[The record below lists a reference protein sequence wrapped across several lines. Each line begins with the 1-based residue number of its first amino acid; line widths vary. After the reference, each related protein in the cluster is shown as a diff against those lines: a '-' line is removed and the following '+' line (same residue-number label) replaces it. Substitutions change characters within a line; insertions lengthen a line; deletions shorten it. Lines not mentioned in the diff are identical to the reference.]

1 MPKVSTLAVYARR
14 NKQNSPRT
22 ARQLISGTVVREI
35 AMSNKDEIEYYVV
48 ARMMELRPAE
58 LLLLLRLRLHSRCAA
73 FSWLNIC
80 TVSPEKQL
88 ISPFLHTLKSR
99 SNAEKVAVL

>member
-35 AMSNKDEIEYYVV
+35 AIEQQGRNRVLCSCQDDGT
-48 ARMMELRPAE
+48 APGRAAAAAAAAASFTLR
-58 LLLLLRLRLHSRCAA
+58 C
-73 FSWLNIC
+73 I
-80 TVSPEKQL
+80 QL
-88 ISPFLHTLKSR
+88 
-99 SNAEKVAVL
+99 A